1 MDENTYRTL
10 WPSGFIE
17 DDIEN
22 VDLLLSIDFFK
33 NYKIVFDFN
42 ALVMWIEY
50 PPFQP
55 LKNVTFTH
63 LQTRKN
69 VKISCF
75 QPLKNVK
82 SKTWN
87 VLSSKN

>member
-17 DDIEN
+17 DNIEN

-50 PPFQP
+50 PPSQP
-55 LKNVTFTH
+55 LKNVTFTPSSGPKKC
-63 LQTRKN
+63 KN
-69 VKISCF
+69 FLFSAPKKCKI
-75 QPLKNVK
+75 
-82 SKTWN
+82 
-87 VLSSKN
+87 